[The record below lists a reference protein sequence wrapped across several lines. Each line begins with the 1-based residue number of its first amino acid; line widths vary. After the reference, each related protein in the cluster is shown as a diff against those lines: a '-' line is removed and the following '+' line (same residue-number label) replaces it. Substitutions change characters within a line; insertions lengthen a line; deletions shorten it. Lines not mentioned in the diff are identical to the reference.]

1 MYGDD
6 RHHRPFEAVLY
17 PNPPMS
23 RTGFLLLAVLL
34 LAAST
39 GIGTLF
45 WLAGAWPVTGF
56 LGLDVLGLLLA
67 FLVVRRAAR
76 RHEIVRIDED
86 GMVVRRVEP
95 DGSAREWHFEP
106 YWVRVEVDDR
116 GPGAPHLVLAS
127 HGRRLVLGSF
137 LAPEERLEFAEV
149 LREVL
154 WRRRNLC
161 APA

>member
-1 MYGDD
+1 MQDD
-6 RHHRPFEAVLY
+6 RRHEPPFEAVLY

-23 RTGFLLLAVLL
+23 RAGFLLLAGFLL
-34 LAAST
+34 GAST
-39 GIGTLF
+39 AIGTLF

-67 FLVVRRAAR
+67 FVVVRRAAR
-76 RHEIVRIDED
+76 RREIVRIDAD

-95 DGSAREWHFEP
+95 DGRVHEWRFEP
-106 YWVRVEVDDR
+106 YWVRVEIDDR
-116 GPGAPHLVLAS
+116 GPGGPHLVLAS

-154 WRRRNLC
+154 WRRRSFPT
-161 APA
+161 PA

>member
-1 MYGDD
+1 MREDD
-6 RHHRPFEAVLY
+6 RRHPPFEAVLY

-34 LAAST
+34 LAAGA

-56 LGLDVLGLLLA
+56 LGLDVAGLLVA

-76 RHEIVRIDED
+76 RHEIVRIDEG
-86 GMVVRRVEP
+86 GMLVRRVEP
-95 DGSAREWHFEP
+95 DGSVREWRFEP
-106 YWVRVEVDDR
+106 YWVRVEVDER
-116 GPGAPHLVLAS
+116 GPGAPHLVLTS

-154 WRRRNLC
+154 WRRRGLC

>member
-1 MYGDD
+1 
-6 RHHRPFEAVLY
+6 
-17 PNPPMS
+17 MS
-23 RTGFLLLAVLL
+23 RTGFLLFALL
-34 LAAST
+34 LLGAST
-39 GIGTLF
+39 GIGILF
-45 WLAGAWPVTGF
+45 WLVGAWPVMGF
-56 LGLDVLGLLLA
+56 LGLDVLGLLAA

-76 RHEIVRIDED
+76 RHEIVRIDEG

-95 DGSAREWHFEP
+95 DGSVREWRFEP

-149 LREVL
+149 LRDVL
-154 WRRRNLC
+154 WRRRSVR